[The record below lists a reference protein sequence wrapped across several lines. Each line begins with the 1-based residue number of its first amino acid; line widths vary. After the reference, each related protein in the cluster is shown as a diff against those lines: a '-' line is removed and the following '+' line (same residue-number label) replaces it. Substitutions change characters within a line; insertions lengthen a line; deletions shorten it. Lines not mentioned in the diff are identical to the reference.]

1 MYLVKIMV
9 EVYMSQKDMY
19 KIFVFGSVVN
29 VVVFQSAFYLEMHQ
43 NIFFIFFNYFLYQ
56 SIKII

>member
-1 MYLVKIMV
+1 
-9 EVYMSQKDMY
+9 MY

-43 NIFFIFFNYFLYQ
+43 NIYFLNYF
-56 SIKII
+56 